1 MNTGQIIKSKSTER
15 FTTLPNEL
23 IKSDILSLEEKGL
36 LSYLLSLPSDW
47 VLYRK
52 NLYKQL
58 PDSKG
63 TIDRVFKSLQ
73 DKGYIL
79 SAKQIGTDG
88 KFIGWNHIVYDIPFD
103 RDADLPNSDNP
114 TSANAD
120 FGQSAPILNTN
131 YIQKTDYIQNTD
143 DYITELKTYSLS
155 ELFKESLMIRFPILR
170 NKGLEEVINIFNQN
184 LIASNKSHTKQSE
197 YQKHFNNWLNTS
209 QGTNAIKSIETKL
222 NIKKPVAKPDGW
234 SNWTPAQKDKWLNDN
249 IYNNGTR
256 K

>member
-1 MNTGQIIKSKSTER
+1 MAKNFPYFKFIATEWLTGDIVFEDYELQGLFINICALYWHRDGKITIE
-15 FTTLPNEL
+15 EL
-23 IKSDILSLEEKGL
+23 IKRLKNERVKELDNRFIQTNEEGFISISFLDEQLLEAEHISKINSINGKKGAETKRKKATAKRPLSDIEAKLSKEEKE
-36 LSYLLSLPSDW
+36 
-47 VLYRK
+47 K
-52 NLYKQL
+52 EEEE
-58 PDSKG
+58 
-63 TIDRVFKSLQ
+63 
-73 DKGYIL
+73 
-79 SAKQIGTDG
+79 
-88 KFIGWNHIVYDIPFD
+88 
-103 RDADLPNSDNP
+103 
-114 TSANAD
+114 
-120 FGQSAPILNTN
+120 
-131 YIQKTDYIQNTD
+131 
-143 DYITELKTYSLS
+143 ELKEIKEEVKEINTYSLS
-155 ELFKESLMIRFPILR
+155 ELFKESIMIRFPVLR